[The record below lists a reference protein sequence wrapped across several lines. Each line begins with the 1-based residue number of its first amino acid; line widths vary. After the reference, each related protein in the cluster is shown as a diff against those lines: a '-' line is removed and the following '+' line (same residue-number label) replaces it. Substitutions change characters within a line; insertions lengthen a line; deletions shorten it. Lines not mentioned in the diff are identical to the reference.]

1 MTAPTQELQACVQA
15 ADAYYAGQHAQYFG
29 RTHEMLGSSSN
40 HRARIDGSELER
52 LAVDL
57 LVEAGQGLTDF
68 RVEHHETVKTP
79 DGQYQIDVT
88 ARFRALGVDFL
99 VLVECKDHMRPVER
113 EDVQVLADKKRAA
126 GAQKAILF
134 ATNGFQRGA
143 LEYARVHGIALVRVL
158 EGALTYET
166 RSAFQ
171 AGPPAP
177 PPWANIQT
185 FIGQR
190 ISIDETSIHVS
201 VVARSRPD
209 ALTEYLAS
217 A

>member
-1 MTAPTQELQACVQA
+1 MVGP
-15 ADAYYAGQHAQYFG
+15 
-29 RTHEMLGSSSN
+29 SSN

-57 LVEAGQGLTDF
+57 LREAGQGLTGF
-68 RVEHHETVKTP
+68 RVEHREMVQTP

-88 ARFRALGVDFL
+88 ARFRALDVDFL
-99 VLVECKDHMRPVER
+99 ILVECKDHARPVER
-113 EDVQVLADKKRAA
+113 DDVQVLADKKRAA

-143 LEYARVHGIALVRVL
+143 LEYAKVHGIALVRVL
-158 EGALTYET
+158 EGTLTYET
-166 RSAFQ
+166 RSAVQ
-171 AGPPAP
+171 VGPSTP
-177 PPWANIQT
+177 PPCANIQP

-190 ISIDETSIHVS
+190 ISLDGPSIQVR
-201 VVARSRPD
+201 VVERGRPD
-209 ALTEYLAS
+209 ALAEYLAS